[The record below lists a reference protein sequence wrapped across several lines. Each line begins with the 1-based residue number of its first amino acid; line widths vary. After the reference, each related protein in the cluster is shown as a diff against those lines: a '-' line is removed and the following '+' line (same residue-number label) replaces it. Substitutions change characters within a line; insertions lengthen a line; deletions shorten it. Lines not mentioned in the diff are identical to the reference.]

1 MRRPSKLNVSEKLNA
16 TLGENQRQR
25 QADITMTYRPD
36 RRRRTYYWAMWC
48 AVCFGE
54 FQASRTHAFLFS
66 PACRKKF
73 SRMPLKERREIRK
86 QQCSASW
93 TPKNP
98 KLTKPTQEPKPT
110 ACFLISLP
118 QT

>member
-36 RRRRTYYWAMWC
+36 RRRRTYYWSMWC

-54 FQASRTHAFLFS
+54 FQASRTHAFLCS

-73 SRMPLKERREIRK
+73 SRMPLKEPREIRK
-86 QQCSASW
+86 QQCGTSWKPTNVKRRKPKHNPKPSASRR
-93 TPKNP
+93 
-98 KLTKPTQEPKPT
+98 
-110 ACFLISLP
+110 I
-118 QT
+118 